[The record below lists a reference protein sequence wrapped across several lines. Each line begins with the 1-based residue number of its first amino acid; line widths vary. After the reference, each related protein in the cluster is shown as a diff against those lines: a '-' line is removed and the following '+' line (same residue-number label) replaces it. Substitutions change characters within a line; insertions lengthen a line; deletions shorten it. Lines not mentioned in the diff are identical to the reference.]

1 MSEHR
6 PPRLRR
12 SWLFV
17 GGAEEAQL
25 QRRGVEPRALKRF
38 QVGPGPHGS
47 TGSP

>member
-25 QRRGVEPRALKRF
+25 QGAASSRA
-38 QVGPGPHGS
+38 P
-47 TGSP
+47 